1 MHFVQVPLYNNNFG
15 ILLNLFYFVYIGH
28 STTSNGSNN
37 IGPIIGGIVGG
48 IVGVIIVVAVV
59 LLLFYYF
66 YIGGRKQNSDESR
79 LIQSKHCKYFL
90 MHS

>member
-1 MHFVQVPLYNNNFG
+1 MHFVQVPLYNNSFA

-37 IGPIIGGIVGG
+37 IGPIIGGIVG
-48 IVGVIIVVAVV
+48 VIIVVAVV

-66 YIGGRKQNSDESR
+66 YIGGRKQKSDESR